1 MVAMATKARQLNNV
15 TVTVDDRTLE
25 RAKVEATAR
34 NLSLSRFVGEI
45 LHDYFRGEDRYEIAM
60 REALAEKPL
69 DLKGPWKPYP
79 KRDELYDRPVL
90 RRR

>member
-1 MVAMATKARQLNNV
+1 MKTKERELSNV

-25 RAKVEATAR
+25 RAKVEAVKK
-34 NLSLSRFVGEI
+34 NLSLSRFVGEV
-45 LHDYFRGEDRYEIAM
+45 LRDYFRRDDAYELAM
-60 REALAEKPL
+60 RESLAEKPL

-79 KRDELYDRPVL
+79 KREELYDRPVL